1 MIGFSLL
8 WWVLLL
14 CSTKSNNNALY
25 FSLVVFLSIVV
36 GFRGIEVCPDTQTYE
51 VIYNSVVVDKD
62 YTYPEPL
69 WVLINF
75 LVYVLGGN
83 FHVLLWISSLITFV
97 FVVFYL
103 LLNEYN

>member
-14 CSTKSNNNALY
+14 CSTKSNNNVLY
-25 FSLVVFLSIVV
+25 FSLVFFLSIVV

-62 YTYPEPL
+62 YTYTRAILGACKPL
-69 WVLINF
+69 GLCFRRKFPYFALGIFTNHIF
-75 LVYVLGGN
+75 LY
-83 FHVLLWISSLITFV
+83 FKSAYKI
-97 FVVFYL
+97 
-103 LLNEYN
+103 